1 MCGKFT
7 AMASWAEVVSF
18 SQPLTVPAKDGEGGG
33 GEADNDYE
41 VTYRPYAMLPVIV
54 WDAQS
59 KTRKVIR
66 MRWGLPEPKNHKVLK
81 HIHARG
87 ETLDTTRAFAPLF
100 TDGRRGIVLMKTFN
114 ETPPEDSDQWTIN
127 PQDGRPRG
135 FAFLCQGYKNEETGE
150 ELRACCMVTVRANKL
165 LTDTILKSDPDP
177 RMPAIL
183 ADQDW
188 ATWLGENDPPLDQVK
203 SVLKTM
209 EGENWTIAPE
219 VNPPKPEKSPKPKRS
234 KKPTEPTLF

>member
-18 SQPLTVPAKDGEGGG
+18 SQPLTVPARDGG
-33 GEADNDYE
+33 GEDENDYE

-54 WDAQS
+54 WDAEAKQ
-59 KTRKVIR
+59 RRVIP

-87 ETLDTTRAFAPLF
+87 ETIDTKTTFAPLF
-100 TDGRRGIVLMKTFN
+100 KDGRRGIVVMKTFN
-114 ETPPEDSDQWTIN
+114 ETPFERDKEQWTIN

-150 ELRACCMVTVRANKL
+150 EIA
-165 LTDTILKSDPDP
+165 
-177 RMPAIL
+177 RMLHGDCA
-183 ADQDW
+183 
-188 ATWLGENDPPLDQVK
+188 G
-203 SVLKTM
+203 
-209 EGENWTIAPE
+209 
-219 VNPPKPEKSPKPKRS
+219 
-234 KKPTEPTLF
+234 EPTAARYDPEIRSRSANARHSAQ